1 MENLNNIK
9 IKSRKLKKNY
19 MFKNDDIDDDV
30 LVLNNDKDK
39 EQASGLNKKS
49 SKFKKIRMSMTKA
62 EEKKLDEGIQKD
74 DNMSIGLIILILVLC
89 FVVGISLGYLLY
101 KIALNGGM

>member
-1 MENLNNIK
+1 MI
-9 IKSRKLKKNY
+9 
-19 MFKNDDIDDDV
+19 KNDDI
-30 LVLNNDKDK
+30 LALNNDKDK
-39 EQASGLNKKS
+39 EQVSGLKKKKS
-49 SKFKKIRMSMTKA
+49 KLKKIRMSMTKA

-101 KIALNGGM
+101 NIALNGGM

>member
-1 MENLNNIK
+1 
-9 IKSRKLKKNY
+9 
-19 MFKNDDIDDDV
+19 
-30 LVLNNDKDK
+30 
-39 EQASGLNKKS
+39 
-49 SKFKKIRMSMTKA
+49 MTKA

>member
-1 MENLNNIK
+1 
-9 IKSRKLKKNY
+9 
-19 MFKNDDIDDDV
+19 MFKNDEFDDDV
-30 LVLNNDKDK
+30 LVLKNGKNMDGVS
-39 EQASGLNKKS
+39 ALKKKG
-49 SKFKKIRMSMTKA
+49 SKLKKIRMSMTKA

-101 KIALNGGM
+101 NIALNGGM

>member
-1 MENLNNIK
+1 MENLNNIR

-19 MFKNDDIDDDV
+19 MFKNDDFDDDV
-30 LVLNNDKDK
+30 LVLKNGKDMDSVSALK
-39 EQASGLNKKS
+39 KKS
-49 SKFKKIRMSMTKA
+49 SKLKKIRMSMTKA